1 MNASLASPGDAGGG
15 LVIPERAPTPQGGLR
30 LSDGGVSYSPAWLAP
45 APAPAPRASLSP
57 LFAAAA
63 AGPSTQRALFASPT
77 SQEFGAPRDG
87 PIPPPGPPPPAAAF
101 DFAPAQ
107 QEAWYVGLLR
117 QPAQAP
123 AAGLPAPRPSL
134 GAAFPGFG
142 PGAGPFHGAG
152 GPANKRVELRHFEQ
166 RLDPRAAPLARKGP
180 AVPPLFASPPG
191 RGAGGEALSPLSH
204 LPESSSSL
212 RKAWHQA
219 GAELQN
225 LINQFDAEA
234 SPGGRSPPPFAPT
247 PPEEAA
253 GGPDSPSDSTGYEE
267 EDDDEEF
274 VPAAVRRAGRRRNVA
289 PGAQRP
295 KRARKGPAAAP
306 AATGPGRTVLKAVT
320 ASHVG
325 TAHPAPPPRGPGAP
339 QVKREMGR
347 TSQYRGVS
355 LHRLTKRWEAS
366 CWVDKKQQYL
376 GGFDSEL
383 KAARAYDVAAL
394 ACKGEKAQT
403 NFPAADYTDDLV
415 ALQGLTVPQIVA
427 HVRRNSTAFARGKSK
442 FKGVT
447 GEEGRWEGRIGT
459 LFKKKNVSLGYHE
472 TEEEAAK
479 QYDRALII
487 KNGHSAKT
495 NFDISV
501 YDAEVAAFQRT
512 NPGVEYLAA
521 IRTVLEEKMEASK
534 KQLP

>member
-1 MNASLASPGDAGGG
+1 M
-15 LVIPERAPTPQGGLR
+15 
-30 LSDGGVSYSPAWLAP
+30 
-45 APAPAPRASLSP
+45 
-57 LFAAAA
+57 
-63 AGPSTQRALFASPT
+63 
-77 SQEFGAPRDG
+77 
-87 PIPPPGPPPPAAAF
+87 
-101 DFAPAQ
+101 
-107 QEAWYVGLLR
+107 
-117 QPAQAP
+117 
-123 AAGLPAPRPSL
+123 
-134 GAAFPGFG
+134 
-142 PGAGPFHGAG
+142 
-152 GPANKRVELRHFEQ
+152 
-166 RLDPRAAPLARKGP
+166 
-180 AVPPLFASPPG
+180 
-191 RGAGGEALSPLSH
+191 
-204 LPESSSSL
+204 
-212 RKAWHQA
+212 
-219 GAELQN
+219 
-225 LINQFDAEA
+225 
-234 SPGGRSPPPFAPT
+234 
-247 PPEEAA
+247 
-253 GGPDSPSDSTGYEE
+253 
-267 EDDDEEF
+267 
-274 VPAAVRRAGRRRNVA
+274 PAAVRRAGRR
-289 PGAQRP
+289 P
-295 KRARKGPAAAP
+295 KRARKGPPPPAAAP
-306 AATGPGRTVLKAVT
+306 GPGRKVLKAVT

-347 TSQYRGVS
+347 TSLYRGVS